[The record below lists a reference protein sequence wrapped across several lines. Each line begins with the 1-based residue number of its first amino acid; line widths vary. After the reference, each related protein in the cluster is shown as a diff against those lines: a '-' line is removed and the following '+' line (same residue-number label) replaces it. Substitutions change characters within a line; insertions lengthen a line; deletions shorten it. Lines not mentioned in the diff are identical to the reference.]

1 MIPVD
6 VMLLFI
12 AASTALAVAPG
23 PDNIFVLTQSALHGR
38 KAGLYVTLG
47 LCTGLLAHI
56 AAVTVGVAA
65 LLNTSIIAFTML
77 KVAGAGYLLY
87 LAWQAFKAGS
97 TDVNAMTQSANKPA
111 LSSTALYL
119 RGIVMNITNPKVA
132 VFFLAFLPQFVDP
145 SRGATAGQ
153 IIMLGVAFMSV
164 TMIIFGAIAWA
175 SGYIGEWLRR
185 SPKAQIAM
193 NRISGVVFILLACRL
208 ALSERT

>member
-12 AASTALAVAPG
+12 AASAALAVAPG
-23 PDNIFVLTQSALHGR
+23 PDNIFVLMQSALHGR

-65 LLNTSIIAFTML
+65 LLNTSVVAFTML

-97 TDVNAMTQSANKPA
+97 TDVNGMTKSTNKPA

-132 VFFLAFLPQFVDP
+132 IFFLAFLPQFVDP
-145 SRGATAGQ
+145 SRGPAAGQ
-153 IIMLGVAFMSV
+153 IITLGVAFMSV
-164 TMIIFGAIAWA
+164 TMIVFGAISWA

-185 SPKAQIAM
+185 SPKTQIAM

-208 ALSERT
+208 ALSEQT